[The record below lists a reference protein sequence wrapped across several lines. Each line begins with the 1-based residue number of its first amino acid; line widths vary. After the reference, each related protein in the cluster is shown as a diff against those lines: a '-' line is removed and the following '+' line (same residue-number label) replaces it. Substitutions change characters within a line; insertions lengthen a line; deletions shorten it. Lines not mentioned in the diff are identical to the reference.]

1 MMGAVNPAPAASMG
15 AFRTGDPTCHTCHI
29 RTIASGGVDDLEA
42 AARES
47 VL

>member
-1 MMGAVNPAPAASMG
+1 MDPAPAVSTD
-15 AFRTGDPTCHTCHI
+15 AFRAGDPTCHTCHI
-29 RTIASGGVDDLEA
+29 RTIASGSIDDLEA